1 MHQESIR
8 GAPAHVYSRAELES
22 WVGGPKAE
30 GYVWAMTHAGETFLV
45 ADIPKGVGALA
56 GFCSY
61 ARNRIGGL
69 YIHPQWTGR
78 GLASAMMDRAE
89 AAILAAGAERI
100 SICASLIAR
109 PLYERR
115 GYIVLRQRA
124 WRTRGGLM
132 IDAYDMEKPAALA
145 QRATPAIRFRDRR
158 SAPSRRDGDGC

>member
-1 MHQESIR
+1 VHQESIR
-8 GAPAHVYSRAELES
+8 GAPGHVYSRAELES
-22 WVGGPKAE
+22 WAGGLKAE

-45 ADIPKGVGALA
+45 ADIPKGCGALA

-61 ARNRIGGL
+61 AKNRIGGL

-89 AAILAAGAERI
+89 AAIRAAGAERI
-100 SICASLIAR
+100 SISASLIAR

-115 GYIVLRQRA
+115 GYVVLRRRF

-132 IDAYDMEKPAALA
+132 IDAFDMEKPAALPA
-145 QRATPAIRFRDRR
+145 RASPAIRSRVRR
-158 SAPSRRDGDGC
+158 SAPSRRDGGGC